1 MIMETYTIE
10 DIKNK
15 VYGEIGT
22 PRRDKIETELSNLR
36 VGLQIRN
43 AREARNLTQD
53 QLAKKIGKE
62 RSFISKVEREGSNLT
77 LSTLYDIVTKGLG
90 GKLDIRVQVY
100 PNPQLNSATPCDN
113 RLRMSRIILGT
124 KL

>member
-43 AREARNLTQD
+43 AREARNLS
-53 QLAKKIGKE
+53 LIH
-62 RSFISKVEREGSNLT
+62 I
-77 LSTLYDIVTKGLG
+77 
-90 GKLDIRVQVY
+90 
-100 PNPQLNSATPCDN
+100 
-113 RLRMSRIILGT
+113 
-124 KL
+124 

>member
-22 PRRDKIETELSNLR
+22 PRRDKIKTELSNLR

-90 GKLDIRVQVY
+90 GKLDIRVQV
-100 PNPQLNSATPCDN
+100 
-113 RLRMSRIILGT
+113 
-124 KL
+124 